1 MTALPPK
8 PFPFVSLRVLS
19 TFLIVFYIAWC
30 IRVVLLMP
38 IEDGIGSF
46 WIRQLVSQSVRIALW
61 GLPVFAMLAFV
72 HRVSVVRALKLD
84 AVPHG
89 RALRNTIALCVAW
102 LVITMLFG
110 TLVEKR
116 TLTFAVDH
124 TAAEWATIAVTMI
137 WAPIFEEI
145 LFRGY
150 VFQALRGHMAWLGAA
165 VISGALFAAGHWPG
179 WIYLQ
184 GLHSGLVMQTVSI
197 TILGIVLAAVFE
209 HGQSLWP
216 CIILHTLNNLLWA

>member
-46 WIRQLVSQSVRIALW
+46 WIWQLVSQSVRIALW
-61 GLPVFAMLAFV
+61 GLPCIRHAG
-72 HRVSVVRALKLD
+72 VRASRFRCTRPETRCRAAWTCAAQHNRAVRSLVSDYD
-84 AVPHG
+84 AIRDPS
-89 RALRNTIALCVAW
+89 R
-102 LVITMLFG
+102 
-110 TLVEKR
+110 ER

>member
-1 MTALPPK
+1 MDAQQSK
-8 PFPFVSLRVLS
+8 SFPAVSLRVLL
-19 TFLIVFYIAWC
+19 FLLLGFYLAWS

-38 IEDGIGSF
+38 VEAGIESF
-46 WIRQLVSQSVRIALW
+46 WVKQLIGQTARIALW
-61 GLPVFAMLAFV
+61 GLPVFAMLASV